1 MEKKNVNPTYIS
13 SLDKIA
19 EISAEER
26 ARLAPVTDLFA
37 FRSNDYYLS
46 LIDWDDPEDPIRRL
60 IIPTLEELEPWGR
73 LDPSSEHLYTRAPG
87 LQHKYRET
95 ALLLVSD
102 QCGGFCRYCFRKR
115 LFIDDAREVNRD
127 ISEGLAY
134 IRAHPEIT
142 NVLLT
147 GGDPLILDTSRLR
160 KILARLREI
169 EHVRIVRIG
178 TKMPA
183 YNPYRIIN
191 DPALLDVIREYSSLD
206 ERSIYIMVQF
216 NHPRELTE
224 AACRAVA
231 LLQDAGAVIMNQTPL
246 IRGINDD
253 PVVLSRLL
261 GRLSFIGVNPYY
273 VFQCRPTTGNRPFA
287 VPVEESYR
295 IFERARATCS
305 GLSKQARFVMSHATG
320 KIEVVGMTDEYT
332 YFKYNQATDPDDIG
346 RFMVYRG
353 NPEAYWFDDYTD
365 LVDEGR
371 IWKSGRADGDP
382 GGREAQVETEESP
395 VVL

>member
-1 MEKKNVNPTYIS
+1 MNPTYLS
-13 SLDKIA
+13 SLDKVSG
-19 EISAEER
+19 ISPEER
-26 ARLAPVTDLFA
+26 AHLAQVTDTFA
-37 FRSNDYYLS
+37 FRSNNYYLS

-60 IIPTLEELEPWGR
+60 IIPTSEELEPWGH
-73 LDPSSEHLYTRAPG
+73 LDPSLEHLYTPAPG
-87 LQHKYRET
+87 MQHKYRET

-115 LFIDDAREVNRD
+115 LFIEDAREVNKD
-127 ISEGLAY
+127 ISGALDY
-134 IRAHPEIT
+134 IRTHPEIS

-147 GGDPLILDTSRLR
+147 GGDPLILGTDRLR
-160 KILARLREI
+160 EILARLREI
-169 EHVRIVRIG
+169 EHVRIIRIG

-191 DPALLDVIREYSSLD
+191 DPALLDAIREYSLG
-206 ERSIYIMVQF
+206 EKSIYIMAQF
-216 NHPRELTE
+216 SHPHELTE
-224 AACRAVA
+224 VACQGVA

-273 VFQCRPTTGNRPFA
+273 VFQCRPTIGNRPFA

-320 KIEVVGMTDEYT
+320 KIEVVGMTGEHIF
-332 YFKYNQATDPDDIG
+332 FKYNQAADPNDLG

-353 NPEAYWFDDYTD
+353 NPEAYWFDDYTE
-365 LVDEGR
+365 LVGEGR
-371 IWKSGRADGDP
+371 LWGSDP
-382 GGREAQVETEESP
+382 GSVAVETGSP
-395 VVL
+395 ITG

>member
-1 MEKKNVNPTYIS
+1 MNPTYIS
-13 SLDKIA
+13 SLDKVSG
-19 EISAEER
+19 ISPEER
-26 ARLAPVTDLFA
+26 ARLARVTDLFA

-46 LIDWDDPEDPIRRL
+46 LIDWDDPMDPIRRL
-60 IIPTLEELEPWGR
+60 IIPTPEELEPWGR

-102 QCGGFCRYCFRKR
+102 HCGGFCRYCFRKR
-115 LFIDDAREVNRD
+115 LFIDDTREVNKD
-127 ISEGLAY
+127 ISGGLAY

-147 GGDPLILDTSRLR
+147 GGDPLFLDTGRLLDIVR
-160 KILARLREI
+160 QIREI
-169 EHVRIVRIG
+169 DHVGIIRIG

-183 YNPYRIIN
+183 YNPFRIIN
-191 DPALLDVIREYSSLD
+191 DPMLLDMIRGYSMD
-206 ERSIYIMVQF
+206 EKRIYIMAQF
-216 NHPRELTE
+216 NHPRELTD

-231 LLQDAGAVIMNQTPL
+231 LLQDAGAVVMNQTPL

-253 PVVLSRLL
+253 PEVLAALFDK
-261 GRLSFIGVNPYY
+261 LSFIGANPYY
-273 VFQCRPTTGNRPFA
+273 VFQCRPSVGNRTFA

-295 IFERARATCS
+295 IFEQARTICS
-305 GLSKQARFVMSHATG
+305 GLAKRARFVISHATG
-320 KIEVVGMTDEYT
+320 KIEVLGKTDRHT
-332 YFKYNQATDPDDIG
+332 YFKYNQAADPADLG
-346 RFMVYRG
+346 RFMVYKS

-371 IWKSGRADGDP
+371 VWGPEGPVQDAPDLSA
-382 GGREAQVETEESP
+382 SP
-395 VVL
+395 DAGCTLG

>member
-1 MEKKNVNPTYIS
+1 MNPKYIS
-13 SLDKIA
+13 SLDGVA
-19 EISAEER
+19 GISPKELIN
-26 ARLAPVTDLFA
+26 LAPVTDLFA

-73 LDPSSEHLYTRAPG
+73 LDPSSEHLYTPAPG

-95 ALLLVSD
+95 ALMLVSD

-127 ISEGLAY
+127 ISRALDY
-134 IRAHPEIT
+134 IRSHSEIT

-147 GGDPLILDTSRLR
+147 GGDPMILGTDRLR
-160 KILARLREI
+160 EILARLREI
-169 EHVRIVRIG
+169 EHVKIIRIG

-191 DPALLDVIREYSSLD
+191 DPALLDAINEYSLG
-206 ERSIYIMVQF
+206 EKSIYIMAQF
-216 NHPRELTE
+216 NHPRELSD
-224 AACRAVA
+224 AALQAVA
-231 LLQDAGAVIMNQTPL
+231 LLQDAGVIIMNQTPL
-246 IRGINDD
+246 IRGVNDD
-253 PVVLSRLL
+253 PAVLSRLL
-261 GRLSFIGVNPYY
+261 GRLSFVGINPYY

-295 IFERARATCS
+295 IFEQARATCS
-305 GLSKQARFVMSHATG
+305 GLSKQARFVMSHASG
-320 KIEVVGMTDEYT
+320 KIEVVGMTDEYIF
-332 YFKYNQATDPDDIG
+332 FKYNQAADPADIG
-346 RFMVYRG
+346 QFMIYKN
-353 NPEAYWFDDYTD
+353 NPKAYWFDDYTE

-371 IWKSGRADGDP
+371 LGRSDLIDTGEISGESDKSSG
-382 GGREAQVETEESP
+382 
-395 VVL
+395 LL

>member
-1 MEKKNVNPTYIS
+1 MNPIYLS
-13 SLDKIA
+13 SLDKVSG
-19 EISAEER
+19 ISPEER
-26 ARLAPVTDLFA
+26 AHLAQVTDTFA

-60 IIPTLEELEPWGR
+60 IIPTPEELEPWGHM
-73 LDPSSEHLYTRAPG
+73 DPSSEHLYTPAPG
-87 LQHKYRET
+87 MQHKYRET

-115 LFIDDAREVNRD
+115 LFIEDAREVNKD
-127 ISEGLAY
+127 ISGALDY
-134 IRAHPEIT
+134 IRTHPEIS

-147 GGDPLILDTSRLR
+147 GGDPLILNTGRLR
-160 KILARLREI
+160 EILARLREI
-169 EHVRIVRIG
+169 EHVRIIRIG

-191 DPALLDVIREYSSLD
+191 DPALLDAIREYSLG
-206 ERSIYIMVQF
+206 EKSIYIMAQF
-216 NHPRELTE
+216 SHPHELTE
-224 AACRAVA
+224 VACQGVA

-273 VFQCRPTTGNRPFA
+273 VFQCRPTIGNRPFA

-320 KIEVVGMTDEYT
+320 KIEVVGMTGEHT
-332 YFKYNQATDPDDIG
+332 FFKYNQAADPSDLG

-353 NPEAYWFDDYTD
+353 NPEAYWFDDYTE
-365 LVDEGR
+365 LVGEGR
-371 IWKSGRADGDP
+371 LWGSEP
-382 GGREAQVETEESP
+382 GNVAVETGSP
-395 VVL
+395 ITG

>member
-1 MEKKNVNPTYIS
+1 MNPRYIS
-13 SLDKIA
+13 SLDEVA
-19 EISAEER
+19 GISAEER
-26 ARLAPVTDLFA
+26 ARLARVTDLFA

-46 LIDWDDPEDPIRRL
+46 LIDWNDPKDPIRRL

-73 LDPSSEHLYTRAPG
+73 LDPSSEHLYTQAPG
-87 LQHKYRET
+87 LQHKYQET

-102 QCGGFCRYCFRKR
+102 LCGGFCRYCFRKR
-115 LFIDDAREVNRD
+115 LFIEDAREVNKD
-127 ISEGLAY
+127 FSGGLAY
-134 IRAHPEIT
+134 IRDHPRIT

-147 GGDPLILDTSRLR
+147 GGDPLILETGRLQE
-160 KILARLREI
+160 IFGRLREI
-169 EHVRIVRIG
+169 EHVRIIRIG

-191 DPALLDVIREYSSLD
+191 DPGLLDVIGEFSQD
-206 ERSIYIMVQF
+206 ERHIYIMAQF
-216 NHPRELTE
+216 NHPRELTD

-246 IRGINDD
+246 IRGINDE
-253 PVVLSRLL
+253 PAVLSRLL

-287 VPVEESYR
+287 IPVEESYR
-295 IFERARATCS
+295 IFEQARATCS

-320 KIEVVGMTDEYT
+320 KIEVVGMTGGLT
-332 YFKYNQATDPDDIG
+332 YFKYNQAADPADIG

-371 IWKSGRADGDP
+371 IWKSGRVDGDP
-382 GGREAQVETEESP
+382 GGRGVQVKTEESP

>member
-1 MEKKNVNPTYIS
+1 MNPTYIS
-13 SLDKIA
+13 SLDTVSG
-19 EISAEER
+19 ISPEER
-26 ARLAPVTDLFA
+26 VRLARVTDLFA

-46 LIDWDDPEDPIRRL
+46 LIDWDDPKDPIRRL

-102 QCGGFCRYCFRKR
+102 LCGGLCRYCFRKR

-127 ISEGLAY
+127 ISGGLAY
-134 IRAHPEIT
+134 IREHPEIT

-147 GGDPLILDTSRLR
+147 GGDPLILDTARLR
-160 KILARLREI
+160 EILARLRWI
-169 EHVRIVRIG
+169 EHVRIIRIG

-191 DPALLDVIREYSSLD
+191 DPGLLDAVREYSLG
-206 ERSIYIMVQF
+206 EKSIYIMVQF

-253 PVVLSRLL
+253 PAVLSRLL

-332 YFKYNQATDPDDIG
+332 FFKYNQAADPDDIG

-371 IWKSGRADGDP
+371 IWKSGRVDGDP
-382 GGREAQVETEESP
+382 GGRGVQVKTEESP

>member
-1 MEKKNVNPTYIS
+1 MNPTYMS
-13 SLDKIA
+13 SLDTVSG
-19 EISAEER
+19 ISPEER
-26 ARLAPVTDLFA
+26 VRLARVTDLFA

-46 LIDWDDPEDPIRRL
+46 LIDWDDPKDPIRRL

-102 QCGGFCRYCFRKR
+102 LCGGLCRYCFRKR

-127 ISEGLAY
+127 ISGGLAY
-134 IRAHPEIT
+134 IREHPEIT

-147 GGDPLILDTSRLR
+147 GGDPLILDTARLR
-160 KILARLREI
+160 EILARLRGI
-169 EHVRIVRIG
+169 EHVRIIRIG

-191 DPALLDVIREYSSLD
+191 DPGLLDAVREYSLG
-206 ERSIYIMVQF
+206 EKSIYIMVQF

-253 PVVLSRLL
+253 PAVLSRLL

-320 KIEVVGMTDEYT
+320 KIEVVGMTGEHIF
-332 YFKYNQATDPDDIG
+332 FKYNQAADPNDLG

-353 NPEAYWFDDYTD
+353 NPEAYWFDDYTE
-365 LVDEGR
+365 LVGEGR
-371 IWKSGRADGDP
+371 LWGSEP
-382 GGREAQVETEESP
+382 GSVAVETGNP
-395 VVL
+395 ITG

>member
-1 MEKKNVNPTYIS
+1 MNPTYVS
-13 SLDKIA
+13 SLDKVAGIG
-19 EISAEER
+19 EEER
-26 ARLAPVTDLFA
+26 ARLARVADVFA

-46 LIDWDDPEDPIRRL
+46 LIDWEDTKDPIRRL
-60 IIPTLEELEPWGR
+60 IVPTPEELEPWGR

-102 QCGGFCRYCFRKR
+102 LCGGLCRYCFRKR
-115 LFIDDAREVNRD
+115 LFIEDAREVNRD
-127 ISEGLAY
+127 VSEGLAY
-134 IRAHPEIT
+134 IRDHPEIT

-147 GGDPLILDTSRLR
+147 GGDPLVLDTGRLR
-160 KILARLREI
+160 DILARLREI
-169 EHVRIVRIG
+169 EHVRIIRIG
-178 TKMPA
+178 TKMLA
-183 YNPYRIIN
+183 YDPYRIIN
-191 DPALLDVIREYSSLD
+191 DPALLDMIREYSQG
-206 ERSIYIMVQF
+206 EKSIYIMAQF
-216 NHPRELTE
+216 SHPRELTDV
-224 AACRAVA
+224 ACRGVA

-253 PVVLSRLL
+253 PAVLSRLL

-320 KIEVVGMTDEYT
+320 KIEVVGKTEGLT
-332 YFKYNQATDPDDIG
+332 FFKYNQAADPEDIG
-346 RFMVYRG
+346 RFMVYKS
-353 NPEAYWFDDYTD
+353 NPEAYWFDDYTE

-371 IWKSGRADGDP
+371 IWESDRFDGGADAGTGGRGTDVRAD
-382 GGREAQVETEESP
+382 ESLG
-395 VVL
+395 VL

>member
-1 MEKKNVNPTYIS
+1 MNPTYIS
-13 SLDKIA
+13 SLDKVPGIGA
-19 EISAEER
+19 KER
-26 ARLAPVTDLFA
+26 AHLEQVTDLFA

-60 IIPTLEELEPWGR
+60 IIPIPEELEPWGR

-87 LQHKYRET
+87 MQHKYRET

-102 QCGGFCRYCFRKR
+102 HCGGFCRYCFRKR
-115 LFIDDAREVNRD
+115 LFIDDAREVNKD
-127 ISEGLAY
+127 ISRALAY

-147 GGDPLILDTSRLR
+147 GGDPLILGTDRLR
-160 KILARLREI
+160 EILARLREI
-169 EHVRIVRIG
+169 EHVRIIRIG

-191 DPALLDVIREYSSLD
+191 DPALLDAIREYSLG
-206 ERSIYIMVQF
+206 EKSIYIMAQF
-216 NHPRELTE
+216 NHPRELTG
-224 AACRAVA
+224 AACQGIA
-231 LLQDAGAVIMNQTPL
+231 LLQDAGAVLMNQTPL

-261 GRLSFIGVNPYY
+261 GRLSFVGVNPYY
-273 VFQCRPTTGNRPFA
+273 VFQCRPTVGNRPFA

-295 IFERARATCS
+295 IFEQARATCS

-320 KIEVVGMTDEYT
+320 KIEVVGMTEGCT
-332 YFKYNQATDPDDIG
+332 YFKYNQAADPDDIG
-346 RFMVYRG
+346 RFMVYRS
-353 NPEAYWFDDYTD
+353 NPEAYWFDDYTEF
-365 LVDEGR
+365 VDEGR
-371 IWKSGRADGDP
+371 LWESGLHGAGITVI
-382 GGREAQVETEESP
+382 AEE
-395 VVL
+395 VD